1 MFVWGLGVESANPM
15 SAVFFTAKSHRG
27 SAARNRS
34 PLLLVLKPHFFWMG
48 DQHGKQDRLWSK
60 TQASE
65 LCATRWCPSSLAK
78 LVQITPIMGFINQLI
93 TEGHHIVVSTSRWVA
108 ASVEDLGFV
117 LPADSVGEYFP
128 QKQFFISPELMELYK
143 VSIFPQDSRHDL
155 SFYHISN
162 IRRTIHSYIA
172 ITTINPSYCSSK
184 PNSYL
189 GGPTL

>member
-78 LVQITPIMGFINQLI
+78 LVQITPITM
-93 TEGHHIVVSTSRWVA
+93 V
-108 ASVEDLGFV
+108 
-117 LPADSVGEYFP
+117 
-128 QKQFFISPELMELYK
+128 
-143 VSIFPQDSRHDL
+143 
-155 SFYHISN
+155 
-162 IRRTIHSYIA
+162 
-172 ITTINPSYCSSK
+172 
-184 PNSYL
+184 
-189 GGPTL
+189 

>member
-15 SAVFFTAKSHRG
+15 SSVFFTAKSHRG

-78 LVQITPIMGFINQLI
+78 LVQITPITTVYDIDI
-93 TEGHHIVVSTSRWVA
+93 SVVNGVYKPTYNWGAPHCSFNFTVSR
-108 ASVEDLGFV
+108 SLRRG
-117 LPADSVGEYFP
+117 LRLC
-128 QKQFFISPELMELYK
+128 SPGRFRRG
-143 VSIFPQDSRHDL
+143 IFPAEAIFHQPWTDGTLQSEHFPTGFQTWSEL
-155 SFYHISN
+155 F
-162 IRRTIHSYIA
+162 TIFQTSDVQYIA
-172 ITTINPSYCSSK
+172 IW
-184 PNSYL
+184 L
-189 GGPTL
+189 